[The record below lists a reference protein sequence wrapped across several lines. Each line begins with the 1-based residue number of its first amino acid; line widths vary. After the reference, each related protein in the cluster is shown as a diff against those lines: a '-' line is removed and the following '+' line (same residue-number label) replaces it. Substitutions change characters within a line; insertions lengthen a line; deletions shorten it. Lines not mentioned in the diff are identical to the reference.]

1 MGIFNV
7 AEQEWEE
14 WRPGT
19 WSRMWT
25 SELIGAEEAR
35 TGEQYHAV
43 GIGAPRHTHPYEEHL
58 LFTQGKAEMYY
69 GDETH
74 TVDAPFSVIIP
85 AGVVHGFTNVGFEP
99 LHLFVAISQSTL
111 EATFVDEPDDL
122 HRQYGKSTDGTRQVF
137 SLSEDASHPSP

>member
-25 SELIGAEEAR
+25 SELIGAQEAR

-74 TVDAPFSVIIP
+74 AVDAPFSVIIP
-85 AGVVHGFTNVGFEP
+85 AGVVHGFTNIGFEP
-99 LHLFVAISQSTL
+99 LHLFVAISRSTF
-111 EATFVDEPDDL
+111 ETIYIDEPDMVTKEYEKKTGGVRYVESAADDFD
-122 HRQYGKSTDGTRQVF
+122 T
-137 SLSEDASHPSP
+137 